1 MVQVRNQVCFL
12 WQYTWELCSRNVF
25 LCLTERVDCIMGMS
39 VAKIVVLDGR
49 MTDEYLIVREVECAV

>member
-25 LCLTERVDCIMGMS
+25 FYYTELADYIVEMS
-39 VAKIVVLDGR
+39 VAKIVVLNGR
-49 MTDEYLIVREVECAV
+49 MIDEYLIVRDVGRTL